1 MALKAT
7 GSTLS
12 ELGAPGGFE
21 QKDRLTCILTL
32 SLWLLCREGMCV
44 DKGRS
49 GDSSEA
55 TSAVSEPGED
65 RLDKEPRRQ

>member
-1 MALKAT
+1 
-7 GSTLS
+7 
-12 ELGAPGGFE
+12 
-21 QKDRLTCILTL
+21 
-32 SLWLLCREGMCV
+32 MCV